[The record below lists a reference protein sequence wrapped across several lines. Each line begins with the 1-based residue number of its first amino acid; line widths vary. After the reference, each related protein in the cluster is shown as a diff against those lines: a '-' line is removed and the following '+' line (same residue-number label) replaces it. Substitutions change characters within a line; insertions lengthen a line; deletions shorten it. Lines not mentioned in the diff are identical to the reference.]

1 MELGIN
7 GKVAVVAA
15 SSKGLGKACALELSK
30 EGAKVVVFSRN
41 KDDIENT
48 ATEIQSKTNSEV
60 VPLTADV
67 TKTDQINSV
76 ITATLERFS
85 TIHILVNNAGGPP
98 FGHFDDFTIN
108 DWQSAVEL
116 NLYSTINLTNLV
128 LPYMKSNNWGRI
140 INITSVA
147 VKQPIDG
154 LILSNTVRSGVIGLA
169 KTLSNELA
177 EHNITVNNVCP
188 GRILTNRII
197 QLARQRSVDQSRGYQ
212 EIIEDMEKDIPMGR
226 LGDPDELGSV
236 VTFLASE
243 KASYVTGTT
252 IQVDGGLL
260 KGLY

>member
-7 GKVAVVAA
+7 DKVAVVAA
-15 SSKGLGKACALELSK
+15 SSKGLGKACALELAK

-41 KDDIENT
+41 KDDIEKT
-48 ATEIQSKTNSEV
+48 ATEIQSKTDTEV

-67 TKTDQINSV
+67 TKPEQINSV

-98 FGHFDDFTIN
+98 FGHFDDFTIS

-116 NLYSTINLTNLV
+116 NLYSTINMTNLV
-128 LPYMKSNNWGRI
+128 LPHMRSNNWGRI

-177 EHNITVNNVCP
+177 EYNITVNNVCP
-188 GRILTNRII
+188 GRILTDRII
-197 QLARQRSVDQSRGYQ
+197 QLARQRSENQSRGYQ
-212 EIIEDMEKDIPMGR
+212 EIIEDMEKDIPLGR

-252 IQVDGGLL
+252 LQVDGGLL
-260 KGLY
+260 KGIY